1 MLINGGT
8 LPTAIHQFFD
18 LQFKEIDIK
27 VPPLINHQSSRVFLV
42 NQFECVSKP
51 FTVDIWQPVLV
62 DRIPHSKPRPWV
74 CETTSLFFVLLVPG
88 FSTASY
94 LKVHIKTHH
103 GSPLPP
109 SATMHTFPEPRGE
122 LQIHNGT
129 PYHMGRQCSVEGKQ
143 PPSPSQIFMFLA
155 FTCSAAFWKNMLL
168 HLCVCLKTR
177 AYISLCCQA
186 FRLNIYTSV
195 QFHLLVVFLLGN
207 CSGLL
212 LRFLWLFGK
221 RRDLLICM

>member
-1 MLINGGT
+1 M
-8 LPTAIHQFFD
+8 
-18 LQFKEIDIK
+18 
-27 VPPLINHQSSRVFLV
+27 
-42 NQFECVSKP
+42 
-51 FTVDIWQPVLV
+51 
-62 DRIPHSKPRPWV
+62 

-143 PPSPSQIFMFLA
+143 PPAPSQIFMFLA
-155 FTCSAAFWKNMLL
+155 FTCSAAFWRNMLL
-168 HLCVCLKTR
+168 HLCVCLKHKHTS
-177 AYISLCCQA
+177 ISAAKL
-186 FRLNIYTSV
+186 SV
-195 QFHLLVVFLLGN
+195 RFHLLVVFLLRYYLFRVGN
-207 CSGLL
+207 IYI
-212 LRFLWLFGK
+212 RFMW
-221 RRDLLICM
+221 